1 MKFNYKSRKGFTLIE
16 LLVVIGILAVLAAI
30 AIPSVAGL
38 IDRANV
44 SSDATNANEMTNAV
58 ERFVSEYELYC
69 QDLASNQVKLD
80 NLDAAQGRVY
90 NVSKIT
96 QRADVEKFESETGF
110 KGRGIDIDTKYPVNE
125 ETLKVIVENYMKTSS
140 TTFTPK
146 QSDMEFWYSPE
157 VGGVI
162 VGSKQATVTEL
173 NEIYFSSSSDAEAEG
188 VVNWICLDEEEN
200 NIATDIAGTTETL
213 SSSIIPTKIKV
224 TVMIGD
230 ASGNGTFNIA
240 DLAIAS
246 RYVNND
252 YPNETDDSDNA
263 IFSALNI
270 DRNSLTSEQAA
281 NIKIQVIKVTGDCNK
296 DGIVDNTD
304 IECIRKYRLGSTDFE
319 KIGYAGETVELTLT
333 IE

>member
-1 MKFNYKSRKGFTLIE
+1 MKFNFKSKLGFTLIE

-44 SSDATNANEMTNAV
+44 SADATNANEMTNAV

-80 NLDAAQGRVY
+80 NLDAAQGRVF
-90 NVSKIT
+90 NVSKIA

-110 KGRGIDIDTKYPVNE
+110 KGRGIDIDTKYPANE

-162 VGSKQATVTEL
+162 VGSKQATVAEL
-173 NEIYFSSSSDAEAEG
+173 NEVYFASSADAEAEG
-188 VVNWICLDEEEN
+188 TINWICLDDEEN
-200 NIATDIAGTTETL
+200 NIATDTAGITETL
-213 SSSIIPTKIKV
+213 NTSIVPNKIKV
-224 TVMIGD
+224 TLTIGD
-230 ASGNGTFNIA
+230 VSGNGIINIS
-240 DLAIAS
+240 DLSIAK

-252 YPNETDDSDNA
+252 YPNVADDSDNT

-270 DRNSLTSEQAA
+270 DRSSLTSEQAA
-281 NIKIQVIKVTGDCNK
+281 DIKIQVIKVTGDCNK

-304 IECIRKYRLGSTDFE
+304 IECITKYRLGSTDFE
-319 KIGYAGETVELTLT
+319 KIGYIGETVELTLT